1 MKTELLDMMGL
12 EVYSNDA
19 LYLGNVDNIVIDLYS
34 MSVYGLYLRNTNPLL
49 VDESKSVVIPF
60 RWIHSVGDIVLLKY
74 FPSFVSLGPQK
85 VRKLRKMLSE
95 K

>member
-12 EVYSNDA
+12 EVYTNDA
-19 LYLGNVDNIVIDLYS
+19 IYLGNVDNIVVDLDG
-34 MSVYGLYLRNTNPLL
+34 MSVHGVYLRNTNPLL
-49 VDESKSVVIPF
+49 VDESNSVLVPF

-74 FPSFVSLGPQK
+74 FPTFVSLGPKK
-85 VRKLRKMLSE
+85 VRKQRKLLSE